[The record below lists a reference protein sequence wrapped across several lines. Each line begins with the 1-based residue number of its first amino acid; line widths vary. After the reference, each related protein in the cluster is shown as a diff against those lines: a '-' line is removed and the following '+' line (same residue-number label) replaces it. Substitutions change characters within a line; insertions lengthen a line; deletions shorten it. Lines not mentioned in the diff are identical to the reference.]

1 VAKTPRPL
9 GRGFVKKGEFKMDME
24 SRKRVRFVGIIL
36 GMFVLASFMT
46 GLLGMAL
53 SEKNREYFVYRL
65 KNIRHLPLFKPTKLP
80 EKTNE

>member
-1 VAKTPRPL
+1 
-9 GRGFVKKGEFKMDME
+9 MDME
-24 SRKRVRFVGIIL
+24 RRKRVRLVGIIL

-65 KNIRHLPLFKPTKLP
+65 KNIRKLPLFKPTKLP